1 MQSWKILVVEDK
13 AIIALDIMRFLKSK
27 GYKNTR
33 YFLNGEDALKAIR
46 EERPDLAIL
55 DVILHGEISGIH
67 IAEELKKLS
76 IPFIFVS
83 ALSNP
88 VHQMAVVNLKPAA
101 IFLKPVNLNEVLSA
115 VQKVLTVEKVNN
127 MRISTFLN

>member
-1 MQSWKILVVEDK
+1 MQSSKILVVEDK